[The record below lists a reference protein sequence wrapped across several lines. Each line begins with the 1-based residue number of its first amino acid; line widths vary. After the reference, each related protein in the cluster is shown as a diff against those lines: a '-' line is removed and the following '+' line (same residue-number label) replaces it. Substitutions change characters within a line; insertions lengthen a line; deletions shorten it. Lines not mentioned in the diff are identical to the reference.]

1 MSPFRTGQRVED
13 CIVNTPL
20 LMEAEGLVKRY
31 VSSRGIFRHG
41 RVVQAVN
48 GVSLA
53 IGRHEAVGLV
63 GESGSGKST
72 TGRLLLGL
80 EKVDAGTVKFDG
92 TTLPAAGSAAWR
104 RQRARMQMVF
114 QDPLAALDRRLA
126 VRRQIEEPM
135 IIHGLTDV
143 RDRAAALLD
152 AVGLRQDHAERLP
165 ASLSGG
171 QRQRVVLARAL
182 ATDPDLIVCDEPIS
196 ALDASIQA
204 QILNLLAD
212 LRQSRG
218 TAILFISHDLRAV
231 RQISDRIAVMYF
243 GTIVE
248 EGPTDAVLEDPQHPY
263 TQALVSAA
271 PTHEG
276 LKKDRIILQGEPPN
290 PADRPDGCAFHP
302 RCPMARDACRQSVP
316 ALAPFAPD
324 ASRRVACHLV
334 PTSITAAEAR

>member
-1 MSPFRTGQRVED
+1 M
-13 CIVNTPL
+13 NTPL
-20 LMEAEGLVKRY
+20 LMEAEGLVKHY
-31 VSSRGIFRHG
+31 ASSRGIVRHA

-53 IGRHEAVGLV
+53 VGRHEAVGLV

-80 EKVDAGTVKFDG
+80 EKADAGTVKFDG
-92 TTLPAAGSAAWR
+92 ACLPAPGSAAWR

-114 QDPLAALDRRLA
+114 QNPLAALDRRLA
-126 VRRQIEEPM
+126 VRHQIEEPM
-135 IIHGLTDV
+135 IIHGLADA
-143 RDRAAALLD
+143 RDRVAALLD
-152 AVGLRQDHAERLP
+152 AVGLSPDHADRLP

-171 QRQRVVLARAL
+171 QRQRVILARAL

-196 ALDASIQA
+196 ALDVSIQA

-231 RQISDRIAVMYF
+231 RQISDRIAVMYL

-276 LKKDRIILQGEPPN
+276 LKKNRIILQGEPPN
-290 PADRPDGCAFHP
+290 PADRPEGCAFHP
-302 RCPMARDACRQSVP
+302 RCPMARNACRQAVP
-316 ALAPFAPD
+316 TLAPFAPD
-324 ASRRVACHLV
+324 VSRRVACHLV
-334 PTSITAAEAR
+334 PASAATTEAR

>member
-1 MSPFRTGQRVED
+1 M
-13 CIVNTPL
+13 NTQP

-41 RVVQAVN
+41 HVVHAVN

-53 IGRHEAVGLV
+53 VGQHEAVGLV

-72 TGRLLLGL
+72 TGRLLLGI
-80 EKVDAGTVKFDG
+80 EKADAGTVKFDG
-92 TTLPAAGSAAWR
+92 ACLPAPGSAAWR
-104 RQRARMQMVF
+104 RQRAQMQMVF
-114 QDPLAALDRRLA
+114 QNPLAALDRRLA

-135 IIHGLTDV
+135 IIHGLADV
-143 RDRAAALLD
+143 RDRVSALLD
-152 AVGLRQDHAERLP
+152 AVGLRPDHADRLP

-196 ALDASIQA
+196 ALDVSIQA
-204 QILNLLAD
+204 QILNLLSD

-231 RQISDRIAVMYF
+231 RQISDRIAVMYL

-276 LKKDRIILQGEPPN
+276 LKKNRIVLQGEPPN

-302 RCPMARDACRQSVP
+302 RCPTARDACRQIAPV
-316 ALAPFAPD
+316 LAPFATD
-324 ASRRVACHLV
+324 AARRVACHLV
-334 PTSITAAEAR
+334 PVSTSATEAR